1 MNNPTQTFIRRFE
14 EIRVEVNRRAGEP
27 HSHRF
32 EIEKAAERDRIVSRN
47 RHLLIYMRDIRNLLQ
62 HPAHKSMGDAIQ
74 VSDPFLTEVADLLSY
89 LKKPPTANSV
99 GVPRK
104 KIMTASL
111 TDRLGVVADE
121 MKQGDFSHVPI
132 LNEHGVIV
140 GVFNEAAVF
149 DYLWVDTEMIIGR
162 QMEVSDIFAHCRLE
176 NHAES
181 FKFVEPGTPVDD
193 LVEMFL
199 ALEARTTRVGAA
211 FVTASGKSSEPL
223 QRLITAWDLLE
234 AASGDGRSIIL

>member
-1 MNNPTQTFIRRFE
+1 MNNPTQTFVRRFE
-14 EIRVEVNRRAGEP
+14 EIRTEVNRRAGDP
-27 HSHRF
+27 HSHRC
-32 EIEKAAERDRIVSRN
+32 EIEKAAERDRIVDRN
-47 RHLLIYMRDIRNLLQ
+47 RRLLIYIRDVRNLLQ
-62 HPAHKSMGDAIQ
+62 HPAQKSIGDAIQ

-104 KIMTASL
+104 KIKTASL

-121 MKQGDFSHVPI
+121 MKRGDFSHVPI
-132 LNEHGVIV
+132 LDEHGVIV

-162 QMEVSDIFAHCRLE
+162 QMQVSEIFAHCRLDD
-176 NHAES
+176 HVES
-181 FKFVEPGTPVDD
+181 FKFVEPGTAIDD

-211 FVTASGKSSEPL
+211 FVTASGKRSEPL
-223 QRLITAWDLLE
+223 QRLITAWDVLE
-234 AASGDGRSIIL
+234 GASSDSRSITP